1 MKIKRK
7 PHVSLNRVLFH
18 SICVFHPPHLHTHTH
33 QLLLRVRAPPHSQ
46 LQQRLAAILGAL
58 PADLSAAER
67 LARLTPLI
75 ERAQPFHDTLLE
87 GMRSTRV

>member
-1 MKIKRK
+1 MY
-7 PHVSLNRVLFH
+7 VSA
-18 SICVFHPPHLHTHTH
+18 CVCVYVCFCRPHL

-46 LQQRLAAILGAL
+46 LQQRLAALLSAL
-58 PADLSAAER
+58 PADLNAAER

-87 GMRSTRV
+87 GMLVF